1 MDDISTSTLFII
13 LFVLIFISAYFSSS
27 ETGLMALNK
36 YRLKHLEKEG
46 HKGAKRVTELMD
58 RPDRTIGLILIGN
71 NLVNIGAASIA
82 TIICIRLYGDVIG
95 PAVATFG
102 LTLIVLIFAEVTPKT
117 LAALYPEKIAY
128 PSSVVLQILMKIL
141 FPLVVAVN
149 YITNGLLILLRVS
162 PEQREQHSLSREE
175 LRTVVNESGSLLQDE
190 QQSMLVNLLDLEK
203 IKAEDIMIP
212 RNEIFALD
220 INAEWKDLLKALT
233 NSQHTRLLLYRDN
246 IDDAVGFIHVRD
258 ALRLLAK
265 EDFSKTTLLRAV
277 REIYF
282 TPEGTSL
289 FVLLQK
295 LQQNKERIGL
305 VVDEY
310 GDIQGLFTLEDILEE
325 IVGDFTTG
333 MAVDTS
339 EEMQEQ
345 TDGSF
350 VIDGSASIRDIN
362 KEMEWQLPT
371 DGPKTI
377 NGLILEYMEDIP
389 ETGVSIQVAG
399 YPIEIV
405 EVKDNKV
412 SLAKIAPQVE
422 QKADN

>member
-1 MDDISTSTLFII
+1 M
-13 LFVLIFISAYFSSS
+13 VLIFMSAYFSSS
-27 ETGLMALNK
+27 ETGLMAINK
-36 YRLKHLEKEG
+36 YKLKHLENEG
-46 HKGAKRVTELMD
+46 HKGAKRVSALMS
-58 RPDRTIGLILIGN
+58 RPDRTIGLILLGN
-71 NLVNIGAASIA
+71 NLVNFAAASIA
-82 TIICIRLYGDVIG
+82 TIVSIRLWGDLG
-95 PAVATFG
+95 PAIATVG
-102 LTLIVLIFAEVTPKT
+102 LTFIVLIFAEVTPKT
-117 LAALYPEKIAY
+117 MAALYPEKVAY
-128 PSSVVLQILMKIL
+128 PSSLLLMILMKI
-141 FPLVVAVN
+141 FYPFVVLIN
-149 YITNGLLILLRVS
+149 YMTNGILILFRVS
-162 PEQREQHSLSREE
+162 SEDREQHSLSSEE
-175 LRTVVNESGSLLQDE
+175 LRTVVNESGGLLQDE

-203 IKAEDIMIP
+203 INVDDIMIP

-220 INAEWKDLLKALT
+220 INDDWKDLLKGLKNA
-233 NSQHTRLLLYRDN
+233 QHTRLLLYRDN

-265 EDFSKTTLLRAV
+265 EDFSKTALLRAV

-333 MAVDTS
+333 MTIYTNT
-339 EEMQEQ
+339 EMTKQV
-345 TDGSF
+345 DGSC
-350 VIDGSASIRDIN
+350 VLDGGTSIRDLN
-362 KEMEWQLPT
+362 KEMEWELPT

-389 ETGVSIQVAG
+389 EIGVSIQIEG
-399 YPIEIV
+399 YPIDII
-405 EVKDNKV
+405 EVKENKV
-412 SLAKIAPQVE
+412 SKAKVNPKV
-422 QKADN
+422 KKKRSKN